1 MGFVTDTI
9 RLFYLTQL
17 KSDLSHK
24 IRLINEAKLDME
36 RSVTSL
42 MDVGTDLD
50 PDSPIIKNMKARRDK
65 MELVEREL
73 NQKLTLYQSKLAAVE
88 EEIKEV
94 RGLVKNDAQTEFKYG
109 L

>member
-9 RLFYLTQL
+9 RLFYLNQL

-42 MDVGTDLD
+42 MEVGTDLD

-73 NQKLTLYQSKLAAVE
+73 NQKLTLYQSKLAAVD